1 MVKGNKGSQKL
12 YDQRD
17 PTFIGDQESG
27 RTNSVNKYKLIIMN
41 TDERQYVHS
50 TYVQNPM
57 VSSPD
62 VSFTREQRMCVE
74 LSMALHFASSYF
86 RSGQVVGWDT
96 DSGD

>member
-50 TYVQNPM
+50 RDESFRKPNNNIQYTIVQKNPIQYI
-57 VSSPD
+57 V
-62 VSFTREQRMCVE
+62 Q
-74 LSMALHFASSYF
+74 
-86 RSGQVVGWDT
+86 
-96 DSGD
+96 